1 MERHPLTD
9 NQLIELIWL
18 LFHEDLK
25 LKNTNTD
32 DWWYT
37 PFKGDEF
44 VLDRD
49 KLLKKLSE
57 RCGDI
62 LADHPDIWKKAG
74 LKLKLNK
81 DKDQGD
87 DCIEECRSIISAVLQ
102 SSSTPALGFRWTFVS
117 QKSGT
122 AVINT
127 NAKERLRTL
136 IASCRELI
144 TR

>member
-1 MERHPLTD
+1 MERHPLTG

-25 LKNTNTD
+25 LKNTNID

-37 PFKGDEF
+37 PFKCDEF

-49 KLLKKLSE
+49 ELLNKLSV
-57 RCGDI
+57 RCGDV
-62 LADHPDIWKKAG
+62 LADHPDRWEKAG
-74 LKLKLNK
+74 LKKPNK
-81 DKDQGD
+81 DRDPGD
-87 DCIEECRSIISAVLQ
+87 HCIEECRSIISAVLQ

-117 QKSGT
+117 QKSST

-127 NAKERLRTL
+127 NAKERFRTL